1 MTIEEE
7 LARMREENAR
17 LKAENEKR
25 AQQPE
30 GLRMKVGEK
39 GGASLY
45 GLQRWPITLYKEQWR
60 KLLEYAPEIEGFLVL
75 NDAKLKTKEVKE

>member
-1 MTIEEE
+1 MTLEEE

-17 LKAENEKR
+17 LKTENEKR
-25 AQQPE
+25 SQQPE

-45 GLQRWPITLYKEQWR
+45 GLQRWPITLYKEQWG
-60 KLLEYAPEIEGFLVL
+60 KLLDYADEIRAFLTQ
-75 NDAKLKTKEVKE
+75 NDAALKSKEKTP